1 MRPDYGECDTDA
13 PQAKEKNR
21 MEELESQREPENEPD
36 WIIGDAT
43 PM

>member
-1 MRPDYGECDTDA
+1 
-13 PQAKEKNR
+13 